1 MPRTGE
7 ATTHA
12 VSGLG
17 FSSRRVDHDTSWIHR
32 ASPRIGEVHLRF
44 RTVVMASPGVRTSAE
59 QVVWRTVTNPPNAA
73 RVPVERFMF
82 GDTVIDDF
90 GWLRNRDSEE
100 TLAHLRAENDYAAS
114 VLEPLEPLRQEI
126 FDEIVARTQQT
137 DLSPPAKWD
146 DWWYASRTEEGQQY
160 PVLVRMKGSPEG
172 PEQTLV
178 DANVLAEGHQYLSV
192 AVYKV
197 SPDHSLLAYSFD
209 VDGSESFRLR
219 FRDLATGEDLADEI
233 EATYYS
239 GAWSSDSRVYF
250 YTTFDDAHRPDK
262 VWMHRIGTE
271 PSEDSVVF
279 DEPDDRMFLEV
290 KTTTDRRFIL
300 VAAGSQITA
309 DVHYAEASDPRPT
322 FQPVLPRTHGVQYNV
337 DHRNG
342 RWLIVTDAGAPNGR
356 LLSAAVGDVDDSVT
370 LIDHDPLRKVAA
382 VKAFADHVVV
392 SGRIDGLSSL
402 TVLTDTARTEL
413 DFDEA
418 VYTVGLDTN
427 YEFDTSV
434 VRIAYQSLTTPRQ
447 IIDLDLVS
455 GERTVV
461 KEQRVLGGYDRTSYV
476 AERLWAVADD
486 GTRIPISLV
495 RRRDLTLP
503 APTLLYGYGSYEVT
517 VDAYFS
523 IPRLSLLDRGAAF
536 AIAHPRGGGE
546 MGRLW
551 YEGGKLEHKI
561 NTFTDF
567 IRAAEHLIG
576 SGVTTPAQLGARGG
590 SAGGLLMGAVA
601 NLAPELFRVIVAEV
615 PFVDLVNTMLDETLP
630 LTVIEWEEWGNP
642 KLEDQY
648 RWMRAYAPYE
658 NLDPDKKYPA
668 LFVTAGLNDPRVAYW
683 EPAKWVAALRART
696 SSRGPV
702 ILKTEMG
709 AGHGGKSGRYDA
721 WRDEAEVLAFLLD
734 QLGD

>member
-1 MPRTGE
+1 M
-7 ATTHA
+7 
-12 VSGLG
+12 
-17 FSSRRVDHDTSWIHR
+17 
-32 ASPRIGEVHLRF
+32 
-44 RTVVMASPGVRTSAE
+44 
-59 QVVWRTVTNPPNAA
+59 TNPPNAV
-73 RVPVERFMF
+73 RVPVERSMF
-82 GDTVIDDF
+82 GDIVIDDF

-114 VLEPLEPLRQEI
+114 VLAPLEPLRREI

-160 PVLVRMKGSPEG
+160 PVLVRMKGSAEG

-178 DANVLAEGHQYLSV
+178 DANVLAEGHDYLSV

-209 VDGSESFRLR
+209 IDGSESFRLR

-239 GAWSSDSRVYF
+239 GAWTSDSRSYF
-250 YTTFDDAHRPDK
+250 YTTFDEAHRPDK
-262 VWMHRIGTE
+262 VWMHRIGTD

-279 DEPDDRMFLEV
+279 EEPDDRMFLEV

-309 DVHYAEASDPRPT
+309 DVHYAEASDPRPA
-322 FQPVLPRTHGVQYNV
+322 FEPVLPRTHGVQYSA

-356 LLSAAVGDVDDSVT
+356 LVSVAVGDAEDETT
-370 LIDHDPLRKVAA
+370 LIDHDPFRKVAA
-382 VKAFADHVVV
+382 VKAFANHVVV

-402 TVLTDTARTEL
+402 TVLTDGTQTEL

-447 IIDLDLVS
+447 IIDLDLES

-461 KEQRVLGGYDRTSYV
+461 KEQPVLGGYDRTSYV

-495 RRRDLTLP
+495 RRKDLTLP

-517 VDAYFS
+517 VDPYFS

-601 NLAPELFRVIVAEV
+601 NLAPELFGAIVAEV

-658 NLDPDKKYPA
+658 NLDPDK
-668 LFVTAGLNDPRVAYW
+668 
-683 EPAKWVAALRART
+683 
-696 SSRGPV
+696 
-702 ILKTEMG
+702 
-709 AGHGGKSGRYDA
+709 
-721 WRDEAEVLAFLLD
+721 
-734 QLGD
+734 